1 MTDLLTAIR
10 QHRSVAMAIARAWRT
25 KLPANVLLEDLEQA
39 AMIGLF
45 EWKRSHPDE
54 GAQGWIQGLKIRIS
68 GSIKDELRRQDWLPR
83 PLRREQ
89 RAKAEP
95 LRIVG
100 CTDANPQWEDQW
112 AGRSDSPE
120 HVVACR
126 QEVEFA
132 LGAPSERD
140 AKIIRLMFFRGLQQ
154 SEVGA
159 RLGCSDPRVSQCYSR
174 ALAKMRAR
182 LLDESPARPARPA
195 DEAARCIDC
204 AQPPAKDRARCAA
217 CAKAHNASE
226 AARRERRKARKRAKS
241 TEKGSTPMTDFEPDS
256 GIYQS
261 HGAEPSPVPS
271 TLPEEGIDLRAELTR
286 YQNWLV
292 AQALLR
298 TDGNRAAAAKLLG
311 LKRTTLAEMLK
322 SGSLVRLVGG
332 EETPPAEVPAPEPPA
347 PAEPTPPPPVEPAP
361 ETLPE
366 TPAAPAPAPS
376 EPRIPARARR
386 RLVELYLAGK
396 TIRQTASIIGLNYW
410 QVEREF
416 SRLADEHLSAPRKR
430 AAR

>member
-10 QHRSVAMAIARAWRT
+10 QHRSVAMTIARAWRT

-45 EWKRSHPDE
+45 EWKSSHPDE
-54 GAQGWIQGLKIRIS
+54 TTPGWIQGLRMRIN
-68 GSIKDELRRQDWLPR
+68 GSIRDELRRQDWLPR
-83 PLRREQ
+83 PLRRAQ
-89 RAKAEP
+89 RDKDQP

-100 CTDANPQWEDQW
+100 CADANPLWEDHW
-112 AGRSDSPE
+112 AGRSASPE

-132 LGAPSERD
+132 MRAPSARD
-140 AKIIRLMFFRGLQQ
+140 AEIIRLMFFRGLQQ
-154 SEVGA
+154 SEVGD
-159 RLGCSDPRVSQCYSR
+159 RLGCSEPRVSQCYSR

-182 LLDESPARPARPA
+182 LLDESPARAA
-195 DEAARCIDC
+195 AEAARCVDG
-204 AQPPAKDRARCAA
+204 AHPAEPDRARCAA
-217 CAKAHNASE
+217 CAKAHSARE
-226 AARRERRKARKRAKS
+226 AARRERRKARKRALT
-241 TEKGSTPMTDFEPDS
+241 TEKGSTPMNEFEPDS
-256 GIYQS
+256 GIYPN
-261 HGAEPSPVPS
+261 GAVPS
-271 TLPEEGIDLRAELTR
+271 TLPEEGIDLRAELAR
-286 YQNWLV
+286 YQDWLV

-298 TDGNRAAAAKLLG
+298 TNGNRAAAAKLLG
-311 LKRTTLAEMLK
+311 LKRTTLVEMLK

-366 TPAAPAPAPS
+366 TPAAPAPT
-376 EPRIPARARR
+376 EPRIPARARK
-386 RLVELYLAGK
+386 RLLELYLAGK